1 MANNLFDV
9 FQYGFMQRAL
19 IAGLL
24 VAGISGVL
32 GVFVVLRRT
41 APLGD
46 ALAHVSFGGLALGLA
61 VGILPIYVAIAVAVF
76 GGVAIRWLQDR
87 RLYGELSLTIVQ
99 AAGLGGGAVVVSLV
113 GGLNVDILS
122 FLFGLSVL
130 TVTWSDVVLIAGLF
144 ALTGV
149 AMSLLYKEFFLLTF
163 DPEGARVSG
172 LPVRA
177 LDTGFTIVTAVAVV
191 LAMRVVGILL
201 ISALLVVPA
210 ATALQLRLGLRG
222 TLAASVFMAMLAVV
236 VGLVLSVLFNTA
248 TGGMITLVSIASL
261 LAALAAA
268 GISRRAESALRA
280 RGREPESIA
289 GSADTPRLE

>member
-1 MANNLFDV
+1 MADLV
-9 FQYGFMQRAL
+9 ALFQYGFMQRAL

-61 VGILPIYVAIAVAVF
+61 AGILPIYVAIAVAVF
-76 GGVAIRWLQDR
+76 GGVAIRWLQER

-130 TVTWSDVVLIAGLF
+130 TVTWSDVVLIAALF
-144 ALTGV
+144 AVTGV

-201 ISALLVVPA
+201 ISSLLVVPA

-222 TLAASVFMAMLAVV
+222 TLGSSILMAMLAVV
-236 VGLVLSVLFNTA
+236 VGLVLSVLFDTA

-280 RGREPESIA
+280 RGREPESGA
-289 GSADTPRLE
+289 RSGDTARLE

>member
-1 MANNLFDV
+1 MADNLFDI
-9 FQYGFMQRAL
+9 FRLGFMQRAL

-76 GGVAIRWLQDR
+76 GGVAIRWLQER

-99 AAGLGGGAVVVSLV
+99 AAGLGGGAVIVSLV

-130 TVTWSDVVLIAGLF
+130 TVTWSDVFLIGGLF
-144 ALTGV
+144 VVTGV

-172 LPVRA
+172 LPVLA

-236 VGLVLSVLFNTA
+236 VGLVLSVLFDTA

-268 GISRRAESALRA
+268 GISRRAESMQRA
-280 RGREPESIA
+280 RARDPERGEPST
-289 GSADTPRLE
+289 DPVRLE

>member
-1 MANNLFDV
+1 MANLLDV

-61 VGILPIYVAIAVAVF
+61 AGILPIYVAIAVAVF
-76 GGVAIRWLQDR
+76 GGVAIRWLQER

-144 ALTGV
+144 AVTGV
-149 AMSLLYKEFFLLTF
+149 A
-163 DPEGARVSG
+163 EGARVSG

-201 ISALLVVPA
+201 ISSLLVVPA

-222 TLAASVFMAMLAVV
+222 TLGASILMAMLAVV
-236 VGLVLSVLFNTA
+236 VGLVLSVLFDTA

-280 RGREPESIA
+280 RGREPESGA
-289 GSADTPRLE
+289 RSGDTARLE

>member
-1 MANNLFDV
+1 MADGLLDIFR
-9 FQYGFMQRAL
+9 FGFMQRAL

-61 VGILPIYVAIAVAVF
+61 LGLLPLYVAIAVAVF
-76 GGVAIRWLQDR
+76 GGVAIRWLQER

-99 AAGLGGGAVVVSLV
+99 AAGLGAGAVLVSV
-113 GGLNVDILS
+113 TGGLNVDILS
-122 FLFGLSVL
+122 FLFGGIL
-130 TVTWSDVVLIAGLF
+130 TVTWSDIVLTAGVL
-144 ALTGV
+144 AVTGV
-149 AMSLLYKEFFLLTF
+149 GMAILYKEFFLLTF

-177 LDTGFTIVTAVAVV
+177 LDTGFTVMTAVAVV

-201 ISALLVVPA
+201 VSALLVVPA
-210 ATALQLRLGLRG
+210 ATALQLKFGLRG
-222 TLAASVFMAMLAVV
+222 TLVASVLIAS
-236 VGLVLSVLFNTA
+236 LSVIGGLLLAIFLDAA
-248 TGGMITLVSIASL
+248 TGGMITLVAIASL
-261 LAALAAA
+261 LAALAGA
-268 GISRRAESALRA
+268 GI
-280 RGREPESIA
+280 
-289 GSADTPRLE
+289 

>member
-1 MANNLFDV
+1 MANLLDV

-61 VGILPIYVAIAVAVF
+61 AGILPIYVAIAVAVF
-76 GGVAIRWLQDR
+76 GGVAIRWLQER

-113 GGLNVDILS
+113 GGLDVDILS

-144 ALTGV
+144 AVTGV

-201 ISALLVVPA
+201 ISSLLVVPA

-222 TLAASVFMAMLAVV
+222 TLGASILMAMLAVV
-236 VGLVLSVLFNTA
+236 VGLVLSVLFDTA

-280 RGREPESIA
+280 RGREPESGA
-289 GSADTPRLE
+289 RSGDTARLE